1 MELLVILNIDLV
13 IQLHRLPGGYGLEFE
28 NNTGKSLTS
37 FDVEHMSMIS
47 RIKQEAQNTA
57 DYTGR
62 EKLSERVIQAMKN
75 VPRHLFVNQSQ
86 QGVAYVNTPLPIECG
101 QTISQPFIV
110 ALMTDLL
117 NLTEESVVLEIG
129 TGSGYQAA
137 ILSELAREVY
147 TIETFVSLSKSAQKK
162 LNQYGY
168 DNVSVYSGDGYFGL
182 PDHAPYDG
190 IIVTAVATEVPQPL
204 LDQLKPG
211 GRMVI
216 PVGEQFSNQNLL
228 LIKKSETNNIEQQ
241 IILPVIFVPLTR
253 NKHDQTRLINLED
266 DFLDQDQG
274 IIDEISEDT

>member
-1 MELLVILNIDLV
+1 M
-13 IQLHRLPGGYGLEFE
+13 EFE
-28 NNTGKSLTS
+28 NNTGKLLTS
-37 FDVEHMSMIS
+37 FNVEHMAMIA

-62 EKLSERVIQAMKN
+62 EKLSKRVIQAMKN

-253 NKHDQTRLINLED
+253 NKHDQTRLINLD
-266 DFLDQDQG
+266 NDFLDQDQG
-274 IIDEISEDT
+274 IIDEISEDI